1 MPIPIDKYPTTDL
14 HELNLD
20 YVLQVIAELEAKVK
34 ELEARVEAL
43 GG

>member
-1 MPIPIDKYPTTDL
+1 MIPIDKYPYTDL

-20 YVLQVIAELEAKVK
+20 YVLEVIRALEAKIK
-34 ELEARVEAL
+34 ELEERIEAL

>member
-1 MPIPIDKYPTTDL
+1 MIPIDKYPYTDL

-20 YVLQVIAELEAKVK
+20 YVLKIIAELEAKVK
-34 ELEARVEAL
+34 ELEERIEVL

>member
-1 MPIPIDKYPTTDL
+1 MAIPVNKYPYTDL

-20 YVLQVIAELEAKVK
+20 YVLEELKRLQAEID
-34 ELEARVEAL
+34 ELDQRVTDL